1 MKKYDVY
8 GEIIGRNGELMLRMT
23 DGEIYSLDIN
33 DPNSIL
39 PTILTVVA
47 QRLLKDEDY
56 PGTPSLEL
64 LDSEN
69 LRLAISS
76 IGTKKL

>member
-1 MKKYDVY
+1 MYDVY
-8 GEIIGRNGELMLRMT
+8 GEIIGKDGKLMLRMT

-47 QRLLKDEDY
+47 QRLLKDDDY
-56 PGTPSLEL
+56 PKTVSLDL
-64 LDSEN
+64 LDPEMIE
-69 LRLAISS
+69 LFKS